1 MPSAL
6 HSFVSCPLH
15 SDPGPIDDAP
25 FADVPLSDTRAFAS
39 MCAGTPAS
47 SLGCPP
53 TRLQGGDG
61 LGCSAGQNGP
71 CWQESPS
78 MTCFFGVLP
87 GSPAIWTTRP
97 DLIPLHDS
105 ATR

>member
-1 MPSAL
+1 MPPA
-6 HSFVSCPLH
+6 HSFVTCPLH

-25 FADVPLSDTRAFAS
+25 FAEVPLSDTMAFVS

-53 TRLQGGDG
+53 TRLQGGSG
-61 LGCSAGQNGP
+61 LGCASWDSGP
-71 CWQESPS
+71 CWKESPD
-78 MTCFFGVLP
+78 MRCFFGVPP
-87 GSPAIWTTRP
+87 GAPAIWTTIP
-97 DLIPLHDS
+97 DLVPLNDS